1 MYDFRSDHL
10 VLDNQR
16 GGVFCSQLFLVA
28 CNSLSRIGALWP
40 LHVILSIGLVLV
52 QAAMWLRLHG
62 CGFPDVSRR
71 HNLTADFPF
80 LWLLQSSHPLF
91 LDVPRALVQGL
102 CCRCASRGWVP
113 HGHLFSAAWLYV
125 VFYTPALAKRSVLDE
140 GWEQLTYG
148 FKNRCLGCS

>member
-52 QAAMWLRLHG
+52 QAAMWLRLRG
-62 CGFPDVSRR
+62 CGFPDIHETQSHSRLSVS
-71 HNLTADFPF
+71 LAVTVFPP
-80 LWLLQSSHPLF
+80 PL
-91 LDVPRALVQGL
+91 P
-102 CCRCASRGWVP
+102 
-113 HGHLFSAAWLYV
+113 
-125 VFYTPALAKRSVLDE
+125 
-140 GWEQLTYG
+140 
-148 FKNRCLGCS
+148 